1 MSSDPNDLTPLTPNH
16 LLIGKLLITP
26 PDPLLNDVKTKRLSR
41 FEMLQQIN
49 QSFWK
54 RWFHH
59 LQKRVKWK
67 TKGSTLKLGTMV
79 VLKNNLPPCRW
90 LLGKI
95 IEAHPRLDGEVRVV
109 SVKTQHGTFKRAINK
124 VSPLPMASEQTASML
139 TPPFTQMSVN
149 ALHVNRQR
157 IIHYSIIAAPTS
169 IRSANVT
176 RDVCKHLNTM
186 QPGRSTDREE
196 PTVPTFAASL
206 PTVTAALPTIAI
218 HSPISSPMAAGSG
231 YSPASSPFKHMPEIL
246 QGSASLWYRTNHT
259 HWHTWTDFIRDFQSF
274 FFPVNY
280 VPTWRWKLADDC
292 RSQMNRPLV
301 ISPTSRHLSEDMVTW
316 PKSHNCSGYTEI

>member
-1 MSSDPNDLTPLTPNH
+1 PNFGGLWESNIKAIKNHLYKVIGDSVLTNEEYLTQYTISSIQSVQIEAVLNLRPLHPMSSDPNDLTPLTPNH

-124 VSPLPMASEQTASML
+124 VSPLPMASEQ
-139 TPPFTQMSVN
+139 
-149 ALHVNRQR
+149 
-157 IIHYSIIAAPTS
+157 
-169 IRSANVT
+169 
-176 RDVCKHLNTM
+176 C
-186 QPGRSTDREE
+186 
-196 PTVPTFAASL
+196 TF
-206 PTVTAALPTIAI
+206 
-218 HSPISSPMAAGSG
+218 
-231 YSPASSPFKHMPEIL
+231 
-246 QGSASLWYRTNHT
+246 
-259 HWHTWTDFIRDFQSF
+259 
-274 FFPVNY
+274 
-280 VPTWRWKLADDC
+280 
-292 RSQMNRPLV
+292 
-301 ISPTSRHLSEDMVTW
+301 
-316 PKSHNCSGYTEI
+316 